1 MKLHTHNLP
10 GDRFC
15 RAHKFQIRTGR
26 ENRRRTVETCDEL
39 NDLAFWSV
47 VLIAIV
53 GIAAAIVFYAADLSN
68 GSRSIPEPS
77 EYLSK

>member
-1 MKLHTHNLP
+1 MKLRHNLP
-10 GDRFC
+10 GDRFS

-39 NDLAFWSV
+39 NDIAFWSV
-47 VLIAIV
+47 VLVAVV
-53 GIAAAIVFYAADLSN
+53 GIAGAIASYAANLGN